1 MQIQAMSRNNG
12 SKSTSKDE
20 LCGKLEN
27 LALQTEKAEQHIIEL
42 ERQIHVLGD
51 KGKK

>member
-1 MQIQAMSRNNG
+1 MSRNNG
-12 SKSTSKDE
+12 SKSTSQDE

-27 LALQTEKAEQHIIEL
+27 LALQKEKVEQHIIEL
-42 ERQIHVLGD
+42 ERQIQALGD